1 MDYIF
6 LMGKYVIFFS
16 YCLKDVQVR
25 PKYTEVSQSKFTEQL
40 KFKNF
45 SNKSPFSGHTDN
57 APGVLCKQMKWLT
70 GLCNLG
76 LQGVSACNSL
86 RP

>member
-6 LMGKYVIFFS
+6 LMGTYVIFFS

-25 PKYTEVSQSKFTEQL
+25 PKYTEGFQSKFTEQL
-40 KFKNF
+40 KFKNL
-45 SNKSPFSGHTDN
+45 SNKSPFSGHFDSD
-57 APGVLCKQMKWLT
+57 PGVLCKQMKWLP

-76 LQGVSACNSL
+76 LRAVSARNSL